1 MTYRIVITGAS
12 SGIGRATAL
21 LLARD
26 AHSLILNA
34 RRGHELQTLA
44 ESCLSGGACSVSVV
58 AGDITDQHT
67 APQLADAVAMSG
79 LGEVVLV
86 NCAGTAAFGQFHE
99 QEIETAVGMVD
110 VILGGAMRAT
120 HALLPAMLANGS
132 GTVINVLS
140 IAARQDFGGSQAYC
154 AAKAGLAAFSRTLS
168 LDYRAQGVRVTSVLP
183 GATDTPLWDEIE
195 NHPARE
201 DMLPARAVAETIK
214 YLVDLPRDRVIDEI
228 VLTPPKGTL

>member
-1 MTYRIVITGAS
+1 MTYRTVITGAS

-26 AHSLILNA
+26 GHALILNA
-34 RRGHELQTLA
+34 RREHELTTLA

-58 AGDITDQHT
+58 AGDLTDAET
-67 APQLADAVAMSG
+67 APQLADAAANSG

-86 NCAGTAAFGQFHE
+86 NNAGTAAFGPFHE
-99 QEIETAVGMVD
+99 QPIEVATGMVK

-120 HALLPAMLANGS
+120 HALLPTMLQEGR

-140 IAARQDFGGSQAYC
+140 IAARHDFGGAQAYT

-168 LDYRAQGVRVTSVLP
+168 LDYRAKGVRVTGLFP
-183 GATDTPLWDEIE
+183 GATDTPLWDSMES
-195 NHPARE
+195 HPERS
-201 DMLPARAVAETIK
+201 DMLSAKAVAETIK
-214 YLVDLPRDRVIDEI
+214 MLIDLSRDRVIDEI
-228 VLTPPKGTL
+228 VLTPTKGTL